1 MALTLDVRRRARVLR
16 PRIVRMRR
24 MPVRR
29 TMEVMTMMTVVA
41 TRKGGRLCQYAC
53 GLGRY

>member
-1 MALTLDVRRRARVLR
+1 
-16 PRIVRMRR
+16 MRR

-29 TMEVMTMMTVVA
+29 MMEVMTMMAVVA
-41 TRKGGRLCQYAC
+41 TRKRGRLCQYAC